1 MSARSRGV
9 LLAVVVCSGMA
20 LAQAVVKPTVDPVVP
35 VMAELAADLQSRHL
49 QLGSVVYAKVL
60 ADWKGPNCVLPHG
73 SVIEAHI
80 TVLTPHSRTAKES
93 QLALAFDRVPCGD
106 SRFVPYPLILIDVAA
121 RRTES
126 ASAAD
131 DLPRPLG
138 GYGGGGFRSALSD
151 NAEAAYDLDYFAG
164 PDKQELHPGRVYG
177 IKGMTLNAAAGP
189 RNSSVLISTSREV
202 FLLKH
207 TLLLLVPRVVL
218 APKPLDGHNDPGKAA
233 ENSGAPPGPPQ

>member
-1 MSARSRGV
+1 MRVRSRGV
-9 LLAVVVCSGMA
+9 FPAIVLCSGIA
-20 LAQAVVKPTVDPVVP
+20 LAQAVVKPNVAPVVP
-35 VMAELAADLQSRHL
+35 VMAELTADLQSSHL
-49 QLGSVVYAKVL
+49 QLGGVVHAKVL
-60 ADWKGPNCVLPHG
+60 ADWKGPNCVLPRG
-73 SVIEAHI
+73 SVIEGRIAA
-80 TVLTPHSRTAKES
+80 LTTYSSTSKNS

-106 SRFVPYPLILIDVAA
+106 SGPVPYPLILIDVAA
-121 RRTES
+121 RRTEA

-177 IKGMTLNAAAGP
+177 IKGMTLSAATGP
-189 RNSSVLISTSREV
+189 RNSSVLIYTGREV

-218 APKPLDGHNDPGKAA
+218 APKSADARHDPGKAV
-233 ENSGAPPGPPQ
+233 ENSGVPPGPSQ